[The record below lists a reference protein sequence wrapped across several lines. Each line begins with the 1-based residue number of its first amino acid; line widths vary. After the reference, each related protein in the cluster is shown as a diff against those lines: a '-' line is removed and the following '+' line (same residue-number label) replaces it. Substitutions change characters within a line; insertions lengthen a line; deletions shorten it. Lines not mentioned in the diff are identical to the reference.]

1 MTYFKDLSDYGY
13 LPDRHSGITTIGW
26 IGLRPEDPLSP
37 PRVKSIGWLAHDHPF
52 PKQVPSEE
60 ILDLLWDYCSISV
73 NQSRGLHPCE
83 FCPESKQYWRVDV
96 VRNGK
101 RKLLG
106 SAEICIFGRDANV
119 YAAPTL
125 LYHYV
130 SVHHCKP
137 PDEFIHAVKNG
148 PRPPTPE

>member
-13 LPDRHSGITTIGW
+13 LPDRRLGLTMIGW
-26 IGLRPEDPLSP
+26 LGLRPEDSLSP
-37 PRVKSIGWLAHDHPF
+37 PRVKNIGWLAQGQPF

-83 FCPESKQYWRVDV
+83 FCPENKQYWRDVV

-106 SAEICIFGRDANV
+106 
-119 YAAPTL
+119 
-125 LYHYV
+125 
-130 SVHHCKP
+130 
-137 PDEFIHAVKNG
+137 
-148 PRPPTPE
+148 